1 MVTTISLSGKLF
13 IEVSPSQNWRWSMNL
28 TFKTLDDV
36 DLIGKRVLIRVDINC
51 SIDPNTKQI
60 TDATRIEATRQTLD
74 ELSRSKVVLMA
85 HQGRPGSDDFISL
98 EQHTEILIELGF
110 KASFIDD
117 IFGEKAKTA
126 ISQVKE
132 GEILVLQNVRYFD
145 GELKKAPAQE
155 VAQELIVQELYP
167 LFDLFVND
175 AFGAAH
181 RSQAS
186 LVGFTTVLPSVAG
199 RLVEKEIRTLTAA
212 TATEKHPWTLL
223 LGGSK
228 VEDKV
233 KILDKLLSTDRVDNA
248 LLGGLI
254 GTLFLIADGK
264 VPESYSKPIKGYESA
279 IEIARDLL
287 RKYSDVI
294 LLPEDAAV
302 ERNDERLGCQFDEM
316 ENNPFLDIG
325 PKTIEKYVKIIKD
338 SAVVF
343 ANGPMGYFEKEVF
356 ANGTS
361 DVLNAI
367 ADCKGITVVGG
378 GHMGAMAKKMKLDNR
393 ITHISTGGGATI
405 NFLTGKKL
413 DLVVALEDAALRMKN

>member
-1 MVTTISLSGKLF
+1 MS
-13 IEVSPSQNWRWSMNL
+13 L

-36 DLIGKRVLIRVDINC
+36 DFVGKRVLIRVDMNC
-51 SIDPNTKQI
+51 SVDPETKQI
-60 TDATRIEATRQTLD
+60 TDISRIEAIQQTLQ
-74 ELSRSKVVLMA
+74 ELRNSKVVLMA

-98 EQHTEILIELGF
+98 EQHTEALKDLGF
-110 KASFIDD
+110 NASFIDD
-117 IFGEKAKTA
+117 IFGEKAKEA
-126 ISQVKE
+126 ISKVKD

-145 GELKKAPAQE
+145 GELKKAPALE
-155 VAQELIVQELYP
+155 VAKEPLVQELFP

-199 RLVEKEIRTLTAA
+199 RLVEKEIRTLTSA
-212 TATEKHPWTLL
+212 TATDRHPWTLV

-233 KILDKLLSTDRVDNA
+233 KTLNRLLSTGRVDNA
-248 LLGGLI
+248 VLGGLV
-254 GTLFLIADGK
+254 GTLFLIAAEK
-264 VPESYSKPIKGYESA
+264 VSETYSKPIKGFESA
-279 IEIARDLL
+279 IETARELL
-287 RKYSDVI
+287 KEYPDV
-294 LLPEDAAV
+294 LVLPEDAAV
-302 ERNDERLGCQFDEM
+302 EHNNTRRDCGFDKMNND
-316 ENNPFLDIG
+316 PFLDIG
-325 PKTIEKYVKIIKD
+325 PKTTNKYVKLITE

-343 ANGPMGYFEKEVF
+343 ANGPMGYFEKEAF
-356 ANGTS
+356 AKGTS
-361 DVLNAI
+361 DILDAI

-378 GHMGAMAKKMKLDNR
+378 GHMGAMAKKMSLDDR

-413 DLVVALEDAALRMKN
+413 DLVVALESAAKRMDG

>member
-1 MVTTISLSGKLF
+1 
-13 IEVSPSQNWRWSMNL
+13 MNL
-28 TFKTLDDV
+28 NLKTLDDV
-36 DLIGKRVLIRVDINC
+36 DIVGKRVLIRVDINC
-51 SIDPNTKQI
+51 SVDPKTKQI
-60 TDATRIEATRQTLD
+60 TDATRIEAIHETLI
-74 ELSRSKVVLMA
+74 ELSKSKVVLMA
-85 HQGRPGSDDFISL
+85 HQGRPGADDFISL
-98 EQHTEILIELGF
+98 EQHTAILKEMGF
-110 KASFIDD
+110 KASFVDD
-117 IFGEKAKTA
+117 IFGEKAKKA
-126 ISQVKE
+126 ISQVKD
-132 GEILVLQNVRYFD
+132 GEILVLQNVRYFE
-145 GELKKAPAQE
+145 GELKNAPAQE
-155 VAQELIVQELYP
+155 VAQEKIVQELYP

-212 TATEKHPWTLL
+212 TATDQHPWTLL

-264 VPESYSKPIKGYESA
+264 VPENYSKPIKGFESA
-279 IEIARDLL
+279 VETARELL
-287 RKYSDVI
+287 SKYPDVI

-302 ERNDERLGCQFDEM
+302 ERNDERLDCNFDEM

-325 PKTIEKYVKIIKD
+325 PKTSERFVRIIKE

-356 ANGTS
+356 AKGTS
-361 DVLNAI
+361 DALNAI

-378 GHMGAMAKKMKLDNR
+378 GHLGAMAKKMKLDDR

-413 DLVVALEDAALRMKN
+413 DLVVALEDAAKRMKN

>member
-1 MVTTISLSGKLF
+1 
-13 IEVSPSQNWRWSMNL
+13 
-28 TFKTLDDV
+28 V
-36 DLIGKRVLIRVDINC
+36 DYIGKRILVRVDINC
-51 SIDPNTKQI
+51 SVDPTTKAI
-60 TDATRIEATRQTLD
+60 TDSSRIDAIRMTLED
-74 ELSRSKVVLMA
+74 LSQSKVVLMA

-98 EQHTEILIELGF
+98 EQHTEILRKLGF
-110 KASFIDD
+110 NATFVDD
-117 IFGEKAKTA
+117 IFGEKAKKA
-126 ISQVKE
+126 ISQVKD

-145 GELKKAPAQE
+145 GELKKGPPEE
-155 VAQELIVQELYP
+155 VAKEPLVQELYP

-199 RLVEKEIRTLTAA
+199 RLVEKEIRTLTEA
-212 TATEKHPWTLL
+212 TKTDRHPWTLV

-233 KILDKLLSTDRVDNA
+233 EILRKLLGTGRVDHA
-248 LLGGLI
+248 VLGGLV

-264 VPESYSKPIKGYESA
+264 ISEKYSAPIKGYENA
-279 IEIARDLL
+279 VDTARDLIAN
-287 RKYSDVI
+287 YPDVI

-302 ERNDERLGCQFDEM
+302 ELDGNRIDCEFSEM
-316 ENNPFLDIG
+316 NGNPFLDIG
-325 PKTIEKYVKIIKD
+325 FRTATKYTEIITT

-356 ANGTS
+356 ASGTEMI
-361 DVLNAI
+361 LQAI
-367 ADCKGITVVGG
+367 ADCTGVTVVGG
-378 GHMGAMAKKMKLDNR
+378 GHMGAMANKMQLESK

-413 DLVVALEDAALRMKN
+413 DLVLALENAAKRM